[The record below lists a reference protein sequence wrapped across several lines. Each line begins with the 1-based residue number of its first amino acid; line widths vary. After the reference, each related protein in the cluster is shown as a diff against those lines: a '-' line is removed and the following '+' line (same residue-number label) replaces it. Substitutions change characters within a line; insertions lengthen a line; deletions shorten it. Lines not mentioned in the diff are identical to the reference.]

1 MKANRFFAVLWLIN
15 IGIVQAYAESFW
27 KSNIQYSV
35 LPGVTNEV
43 EVIGNEVT
51 TSQITIP
58 QQVTYEGVTYT
69 VTSIGNNALENCT
82 CSSIVIPTT
91 VKSIGNSAFKG
102 ANFQSVTIPSAVTT
116 IKASTFENCR
126 QLTSV
131 TLHNNITEIGNSA
144 FSGCYA
150 LTGITLPSKITEISE
165 SCFASSGLQSI
176 SFGTKIKVIKSNA
189 FANCTSL
196 NNVSVPNNVE
206 DIEESVFY
214 NCSNLSQ
221 VTLGSG
227 IKHIGNQA
235 FYQTPIFPRNTS
247 PYARTNIYIGKYL
260 IYAYNPTDIKE
271 GTILIADKA
280 CWLTQDCRNT
290 PIIIPASVKYVGNQV
305 FISNTYIYEVEFLG
319 VETLGDEIFT
329 DGSLEVYSKGT
340 RKVILPPTIK
350 KIGDNTFP
358 IPLDLTYN
366 KYQMISYEIYW
377 NIKNYPDFTLQNR
390 PIRKDGNTKFIIGD
404 DVEHIPAY
412 LCYKQ
417 IVPSTF
423 NLPSNL
429 KSIGAYAFC
438 ECSIPS
444 HIDFPNMLDSIGAY
458 AFSGCN
464 TLTHLEIPDNIVYIG
479 ESAFAN
485 CSNVTQVD
493 LGTGLNE
500 IKDGVFRNCS
510 KLDHIFIPNNITKLG
525 NEAFQNCLKLTRL
538 TNPSNS
544 LTSIGDRCFQKCT
557 TLVSFDIPI
566 SVQTLGAYAFAN
578 CTALTAITWGQN
590 LSALQNGTFAECSKL
605 ANVELTDNI
614 ISIGDS
620 CFYNCVKLSNFK
632 GNKLQHLGS
641 AAFAN
646 CTTLKTFTF
655 EDQITSIGNNLFN
668 GCSALKTFTW
678 NVPQFTFSQYTPF
691 YGAEYD
697 IRANIDTVH
706 FGNMAENIPPTLC
719 IDMKNLKKI
728 FVGSN
733 VNNMTYRHI
742 QGCNNLQEIN
752 VDQNNSTIASK
763 DGVVFSA
770 DTTELKVYPPAKTGS
785 TYSIPLPVEDI
796 SDGAF
801 FNCLKLTS
809 MKIENSVQS
818 IGNSAFEGCMKLSSI
833 TLGENVEVIG
843 KRAFYNDSILSSITS
858 NVINIPSLY
867 PDAILYYRPKTQ
879 QEVDPTRRIHLY
891 IAEHRQAEY
900 KAMPIWKNMIM
911 VTHRAEGI
919 WKVTWKDWNN
929 TVLKE
934 EYVENGEAA
943 TPPDEPS
950 RDGYI
955 FIGWDKTYDNIISDL
970 VIKALYQK
978 EDQGIEDILDRNDIR
993 SSKILYEGQIYLLC
1007 GDKVYTP
1014 TGIEVQLF

>member
-1 MKANRFFAVLWLIN
+1 MKTGRFFAILWLII
-15 IGIVQAYAESFW
+15 IGVVQVFAESFW

-35 LPGVTNEV
+35 LTGVTNEV

-51 TSQITIP
+51 TTQITIP
-58 QQVTYEGVTYT
+58 QNVTYEGVTYK

-82 CSSIVIPTT
+82 CSSIVIPST

-189 FANCTSL
+189 FSYCSRL
-196 NNVSVPNNVE
+196 NNVNVPNNIE
-206 DIEESVFY
+206 DIQEGAFY
-214 NCSNLSQ
+214 SCSNLSN
-221 VTLGSG
+221 VTLGNG
-227 IKHIGNQA
+227 IKHIGVNA
-235 FYQTPIFPRNTS
+235 FYLTPIYPQYSNDV
-247 PYARTNIYIGKYL
+247 YIGKYL
-260 IYAYNPTDIKE
+260 IKGYDLDNIHA
-271 GTILIADKA
+271 GTILFADHSCSSTKSGIST
-280 CWLTQDCRNT
+280 CT
-290 PIIIPASVKYVGNQV
+290 IPSSVKYVGNYV
-305 FISNTYIYEVEFLG
+305 FDNNTKISNVIFSEG
-319 VETLGDEIFT
+319 VISIGNYLFGTNTSNADRSHHGGTITLPSTLKE
-329 DGSLEVYSKGT
+329 
-340 RKVILPPTIK
+340 
-350 KIGDNTFP
+350 IGDYAFVYGKSVEGWWTATF
-358 IPLDLTYN
+358 T
-366 KYQMISYEIYW
+366 IYW
-377 NIKNYPDFTLQNR
+377 NIPNFKDFTYDNR
-390 PIRKDGNTKFIIGD
+390 PLRETSYSKVVIGNN
-404 DVEHIPAY
+404 VEHIPAY
-412 LCYKQ
+412 LCYGLENG
-417 IVPSTF
+417 VTSVDLSE
-423 NLPSNL
+423 NLR
-429 KSIGAYAFC
+429 SIGDCAFTGC
-438 ECSIPS
+438 KKIS
-444 HIDFPNMLDSIGAY
+444 HIEIPNNLDSIGES

-464 TLTHLEIPDNIVYIG
+464 ALTHLEIPDNVVYVG
-479 ESAFAN
+479 KYAFAS
-485 CSNVTQVD
+485 CSNVTQID

-678 NVPQFTFSQYTPF
+678 DVPQFTFSQYTPF

-818 IGNSAFEGCMKLSSI
+818 IGNSAFEGCMKLNSI

-900 KAMPIWKNMIM
+900 EAMPIWKNMIM

-955 FIGWDKTYDNIISDL
+955 FIGWDKTYDHIISDL

-978 EDQGIEDILDRNDIR
+978 EDQGIEDILDSNDIQ